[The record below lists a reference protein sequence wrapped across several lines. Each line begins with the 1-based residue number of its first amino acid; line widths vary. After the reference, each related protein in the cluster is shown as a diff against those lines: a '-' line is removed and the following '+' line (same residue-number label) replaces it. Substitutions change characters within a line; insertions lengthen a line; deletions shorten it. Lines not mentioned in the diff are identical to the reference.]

1 MNDMSLS
8 PESIRQR
15 RKRHLQDIENLMV
28 DVRAYEAQ
36 LRALQKMC
44 KHPEFK
50 SLTGIAG
57 YEKVCEDCGYQ
68 T

>member
-1 MNDMSLS
+1 MADMSLS

-15 RKRHLQDIENLMV
+15 RKHHLGDIESLMIN
-28 DVRAYEAQ
+28 VRALEAQ
-36 LRALQKMC
+36 LLALQKMC

-57 YEKVCEDCGYQ
+57 YGKVCEDCGLEV
-68 T
+68 